1 MTHDPLCPHDGGA
14 YHELGE
20 NSCVCDFIDKVR
32 ADEAPKAV
40 TRWIERGAGSDDW
53 MKVGQVRDYAEELE
67 VKVKADTIDRIV
79 GHVQRGY
86 RCSCGAEVNNFRL
99 HLLAVTEGRP

>member
-1 MTHDPLCPHDGGA
+1 MTHDPLCPHDEGA

-40 TRWIERGAGSDDW
+40 TRWIEQGASSDDW
-53 MKVGQVRDYAEELE
+53 MKVWQVRDYAEELE
-67 VKVKADTIDRIV
+67 VKARFEERQRIIGVMERNADGDAMKIID
-79 GHVQRGY
+79 
-86 RCSCGAEVNNFRL
+86 
-99 HLLAVTEGRP
+99 AVLDMT